1 MLSVSGLPS
10 PTKSLIITFP
20 FFFLGWGQCLV
31 STSITDNNMRNI
43 QSSLQMFLKEM
54 QYLVELKLKC
64 KSLRLCVKYYPNF
77 ILPQP
82 FEQLRAL
89 FGNQAY
95 FLNVGVLS

>member
-1 MLSVSGLPS
+1 ML
-10 PTKSLIITFP
+10 
-20 FFFLGWGQCLV
+20 
-31 STSITDNNMRNI
+31 
-43 QSSLQMFLKEM
+43 LKEM
-54 QYLVELKLKC
+54 QCLVELKLKC

-82 FEQLRAL
+82 LEQLRAL